1 MRCCS
6 GDSTQVRRTPS
17 RSISRPSVF
26 AVTIGS
32 VRTSEDYRS
41 ACGRSSFR
49 ALLSMRSPTEN
60 RFRSARTA
68 ATRTGWAT
76 STFSSWRSRH
86 SYTQSSRLIFRPR
99 SVVTLT
105 TFTSGPFFQTSATR
119 YHSRSAA
126 AADSIVATGITKIES
141 KLQPGGDPILEA
153 RLGKLYLYS
162 GNAERAKRLLED
174 AAQQLPNLPLVWF
187 NLVEIYEMQ
196 GDTDRAMLCYRRA
209 SVIDASLGRAY
220 LRMGEIKLRAGEKGD
235 AIQDLN
241 MAVQKWQRINPI
253 TAAHNNRLYGGPRQ
267 TIRRSVAD
275 DARLVFL
282 ALRGIGSMARS
293 IAIAATGT

>member
-1 MRCCS
+1 M
-6 GDSTQVRRTPS
+6 
-17 RSISRPSVF
+17 
-26 AVTIGS
+26 TIGS